1 MVLDLAM
8 LVNAPRPVS
17 RVFFYSFFYFFFC
30 IWREKLGHLKMD
42 RLGEAKWQ
50 A

>member
-17 RVFFYSFFYFFFC
+17 RVFFYFIFFFVYG
-30 IWREKLGHLKMD
+30 EKNSD
-42 RLGEAKWQ
+42 T
-50 A
+50 